1 MNPYLFIY
9 FLLLVCVSLFFSHL
23 LNFPH
28 YFSKINFIIPIFFR
42 RTKLFSKTHAL
53 HRGSCLCFLSSLFI
67 LCSLEC
73 VFFFSSSLDISCVCF
88 LSTLWFLCQYVTKM
102 GREFEKFRNYF
113 YFYFLKKSLLFFNCF
128 YLGVGEEIVLKG
140 GEKISFWCI

>member
-1 MNPYLFIY
+1 MLGSVYTELYMDHIVSSLHILKKRIQVFHMNPYLFIY

-28 YFSKINFIIPIFFR
+28 CFSKIIFIIPIFFKR
-42 RTKLFSKTHAL
+42 RKLFSKTHAL

-88 LSTLWFLCQYVTKM
+88 LSTL
-102 GREFEKFRNYF
+102 
-113 YFYFLKKSLLFFNCF
+113 
-128 YLGVGEEIVLKG
+128 
-140 GEKISFWCI
+140 

>member
-28 YFSKINFIIPIFFR
+28 CFSKIIFIIPIFFKR
-42 RTKLFSKTHAL
+42 RKLFSKTHAL

-73 VFFFSSSLDISCVCF
+73 VFFFFFSSLDISCVCF
-88 LSTLWFLCQYVTKM
+88 LSTLWFLCQYVTKR
-102 GREFEKFRNYF
+102 GREFEKFGNYF
-113 YFYFLKKSLLFFNCF
+113 YFYFYFFKKSFKKFVIF
-128 YLGVGEEIVLKG
+128 
-140 GEKISFWCI
+140 